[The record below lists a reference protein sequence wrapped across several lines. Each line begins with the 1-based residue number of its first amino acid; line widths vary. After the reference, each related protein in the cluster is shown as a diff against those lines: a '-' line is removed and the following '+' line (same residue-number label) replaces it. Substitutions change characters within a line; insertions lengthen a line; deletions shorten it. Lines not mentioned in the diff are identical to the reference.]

1 MLELREL
8 SWKISFSSTV
18 ISVFF
23 ISFLVF
29 YIAKFGLQLSIFV
42 ALMLSLLVAIL
53 MGFQKSKILKPLL

>member
-1 MLELREL
+1 MFELREL

-18 ISVFF
+18 VSVFF
-23 ISFLVF
+23 ISFLVL

-53 MGFQKSKILKPLL
+53 MKFQKSKILKPPL